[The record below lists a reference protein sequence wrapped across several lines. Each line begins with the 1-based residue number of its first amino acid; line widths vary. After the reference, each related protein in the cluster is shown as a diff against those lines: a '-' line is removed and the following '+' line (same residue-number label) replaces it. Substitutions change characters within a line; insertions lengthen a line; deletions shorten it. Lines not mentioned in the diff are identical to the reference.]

1 MSVFSNNL
9 LLGAG
14 GQETGPT
21 FDSTLIPN
29 SIWMDGTS
37 DKVTRTMSDSGD
49 GSEFT
54 LSMWIQAN
62 EISRGHAFL
71 CSGDSGAYS
80 SIRLDSDDKIY
91 FQTKTGSQIL
101 NTTAVWRD
109 NAWYHFLLS
118 VDTSQST
125 PADRVDLYING
136 IAATL
141 TGSYPPQDHAYQ
153 FNTNTLHEVGS
164 SVENGLWRGSVAQA
178 SMIGTKSIQ
187 QGDFAVTDFL
197 DTFTFG
203 TNGSQYVPKSDADIT
218 TLVNTGGANSFMLSF
233 DDSSNLGEDESD
245 NSNNFDLTSISSANQ
260 STNTPSKEYVI
271 LNQLVPSV
279 GTLTQGNLIFSGSTK
294 FTIGTLSINN
304 AAGGVWYFEA
314 TIAEDSGSSEWAV
327 GFVGLDSNI
336 NGSDITSASDC
347 VLYTDDDNKIVDGTE
362 SSYGSGFSSGN
373 TIGCELDLADNEV
386 RFYNNSGVSLGTISN
401 TFSSDLISIC
411 VRANG
416 TTLTLAIDSSDWTHS
431 TPTGAKEIST
441 ANFTAPSNQGID
453 FFNPVLYTGN
463 GTAIG
468 SGGKAVTGAG
478 FEPGF
483 VWIKNRDATDSHMLF
498 DRVRTTTKY
507 IESDSTDAEATD
519 TESLTTFGS
528 DGFTVGDN
536 VAVNTNTEDYVSWN
550 WGAASGAGSTTSPA
564 GDLASTSIVASAK
577 HFSTVSYT
585 GTGSATTVGHGLGG
599 AAEMIIV
606 KNRDAA
612 DAWQV
617 YHSGVASDAE
627 TDYLVLNTTAAVV
640 DNADRWNDTAPT
652 ASVFSI
658 GNGAEVNTNTEDYI
672 AYCFRSIAGVCAVG
686 SYTGNGNADGPLICT
701 GFKPRFILIKI
712 SSSTGSWFM
721 YDTVR
726 SSSNEV
732 DDQLLAE
739 ATTVETTGSEE
750 IDILAEGFK
759 IRNTDSGT
767 NTSSATYVYLAMADI
782 GGGGKL
788 PPIYGE

>member
-14 GQETGPT
+14 GQDVGPT

-29 SIWMDGTS
+29 SIWMDST
-37 DKVTRTMSDSGD
+37 DEINRTMTDAGD
-49 GSEFT
+49 GKEFI
-54 LSMWIQAN
+54 LSQWIQAN
-62 EISRGHAFL
+62 KIGSTGTFL
-71 CSGDSGAYS
+71 CAGDHAYS
-80 SIRLDSDDKIY
+80 SLRLDSDGKIY
-91 FQTKTGSQIL
+91 FQTRVGDKIL
-101 NTTAVWRD
+101 YTTAVWKD

-118 VDTSQST
+118 VDTTQSVA
-125 PADRVDLYING
+125 ADRVNMYING
-136 IAATL
+136 IATTL
-141 TGSYPPQDHAYQ
+141 AGSYPGINHAYDY
-153 FNTNTLHEVGS
+153 NTAVEHEIGS
-164 SVENGLWRGSVAQA
+164 SVESGLWGGYIAQA
-178 SMIGTKSIQ
+178 AMVGSKSIQ

-203 TNGSQYVPKSDADIT
+203 TNGSQYVPKSDADII
-218 TLVNTGGANSFMLSF
+218 TLVDTGSANSYMLSF
-233 DDSSNLGEDESD
+233 DDSSNLGEDES
-245 NSNNFDLTSISSANQ
+245 SNNNNFTLTSISSANQ

-279 GTLTQGNLIFSGSTK
+279 GSLDSGNLSMAGSTK
-294 FTIGTLSINN
+294 FTVGTISINN
-304 AAGGVWYFEA
+304 AAGGVWYFEV
-314 TIAEDSGSSEWAV
+314 TITEDSGSSEWAV
-327 GFVGLDSNI
+327 GFVGLDSDI

-362 SSYGSGFSSGN
+362 SSYGSGFSSGH

-416 TTLTLAIDSSDWTHS
+416 TTLVLAVDSADWTHS
-431 TPTGAKEIST
+431 TPTGAKEINT
-441 ANFTAPSNQGID
+441 ANFTAPNNQGAD
-453 FFNPVLYTGN
+453 FFNAVTYTGN

-468 SGGKAVTGAG
+468 SGGKAVTGVNNA
-478 FEPGF
+478 PGF

-498 DRVRTTTKY
+498 DRVRTATKY
-507 IESDSTDAEATD
+507 IESDTTDAEATD

-536 VAVNTNTEDYVSWN
+536 VAVNTNTEDYISWN

-627 TDYLVLNTTAAVV
+627 TDYLVLNTTAAVA

-652 ASVFSI
+652 SSVFSI
-658 GNGAEVNTNTEDYI
+658 GNGVEVNTNTEDYI
-672 AYCFRSIAGVCAVG
+672 AYCFRSVAGVCAVG
-686 SYTGNGNADGPLICT
+686 SYIGNGNANGPLIFT
-701 GFKPRFILIKI
+701 GFKPRFFLYRNI
-712 SSSTGSWFM
+712 SIVTDWNIRDTARDTENPNTLDLAPNSTVVEPIGAG
-721 YDTVR
+721 DIDVL
-726 SSSNEV
+726 SN
-732 DDQLLAE
+732 
-739 ATTVETTGSEE
+739 
-750 IDILAEGFK
+750 GFK
-759 IRNTDSGT
+759 IRSDGGGLNG
-767 NTSSATYVYLAMADI
+767 SSNIIVYLAMADI
-782 GGGGKL
+782 GGGGSL